1 MVCGVKGK
9 RVEGYKLRLDLNL
22 MGFVVLNCQ
31 GYKNCFVYCR
41 KTCVKCVHMRSVMQA
56 YRS

>member
-9 RVEGYKLRLDLNL
+9 RVEGYKLRLDIKL

-31 GYKNCFVYCR
+31 GSIKIISCIVERLKFVFF
-41 KTCVKCVHMRSVMQA
+41 K
-56 YRS
+56 

>member
-9 RVEGYKLRLDLNL
+9 RVEGYKLKLDLNL

-31 GYKNCFVYCR
+31 GYENCF
-41 KTCVKCVHMRSVMQA
+41 CVL
-56 YRS
+56 